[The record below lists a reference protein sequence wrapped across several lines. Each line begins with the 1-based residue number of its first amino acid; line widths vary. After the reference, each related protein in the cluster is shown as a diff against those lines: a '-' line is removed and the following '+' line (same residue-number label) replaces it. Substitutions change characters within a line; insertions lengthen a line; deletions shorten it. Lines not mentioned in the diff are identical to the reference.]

1 MKLLTRSM
9 VGLSIIVSTSTFVFA
24 SENSADTVYKKR
36 EAQHKVLK
44 ESKAKLIAIKQEHAE
59 QRRKEAKKVIEA
71 RVKK

>member
-1 MKLLTRSM
+1 MKILTRSM
-9 VGLSIIVSTSTFVFA
+9 VGLSIIVSTSTFAFA
-24 SENSADTVYKKR
+24 SENSADTVYEKR

-44 ESKAKLIAIKQEHAE
+44 KSKAKLIAIKQELAE